1 MADVN
6 LFLFRT
12 QAAKDE
18 KAKGKGLGY
27 LMRNEVQL
35 DIKLVVDDD
44 NLYKLV
50 TEIKNLPEE
59 VLQFP
64 GLCSSPIKAGAA
76 TVGHLILFNKKQVMF
91 EFLVSPEARQL
102 GHLQFFDQSVTV
114 TTGNTKHQQAVG
126 NGRIGAHSPG
136 DLRYGDEEGKCEGL
150 KILLSEKEHETKW
163 LQKQLAEA
171 KAAVTESKAKLVKEV
186 KERESVEKQLEEI
199 HQLSL
204 SFSSSFLE

>member
-76 TVGHLILFNKKQVMF
+76 YGVSQKHFFKKKLGRYPHVPLWGLYKAYPKAFFRRTSLKGH
-91 EFLVSPEARQL
+91 
-102 GHLQFFDQSVTV
+102 
-114 TTGNTKHQQAVG
+114 TT
-126 NGRIGAHSPG
+126 
-136 DLRYGDEEGKCEGL
+136 
-150 KILLSEKEHETKW
+150 
-163 LQKQLAEA
+163 
-171 KAAVTESKAKLVKEV
+171 
-186 KERESVEKQLEEI
+186 
-199 HQLSL
+199 
-204 SFSSSFLE
+204 